1 MKDEITE
8 LNTQTDITP
17 APAEDEGNGMPRRQF
32 FGNLAGVVG
41 ATAAIGAIGLTASGQ
56 EPQAKEIKG
65 KILSRIQQ
73 QLNQEPGEEGMAYL
87 KSDEHHKGG
96 AYSKGIVPIQPGE
109 E

>member
-8 LNTQTDITP
+8 LNTQTDVTP
-17 APAEDEGNGMPRRQF
+17 APAEGEGKEIPRRQF

-41 ATAAIGAIGLTASGQ
+41 TIGAIGLTVKAQ
-56 EPQAKEIKG
+56 EQTQAKEIKG

-73 QLNQEPGEEGMAYL
+73 QLNQEPGEEGMSYL
-87 KSDEHHKGG
+87 KADEHHKGG
-96 AYSKGIVPIQPGE
+96 AYCKGGPCPVQPGE